1 MNAHPNSTW
10 KDLYHAAIHESDL
23 NKLPERITDAE
34 IAVVREL
41 FYTSDYRIGE
51 EESLDEAMCILHALR
66 SSPESGLVTARPGSV
81 WMDAIKQV
89 RQNPIPPA
97 HRFSLGERGLSHF
110 MVC

>member
-34 IAVVREL
+34 IALVLCAREL

-51 EESLDEAMCILHALR
+51 EEIWTKPCASSMRCVAL
-66 SSPESGLVTARPGSV
+66 
-81 WMDAIKQV
+81 
-89 RQNPIPPA
+89 
-97 HRFSLGERGLSHF
+97 
-110 MVC
+110 

>member
-34 IAVVREL
+34 IAVVLRVREL

-66 SSPESGLVTARPGSV
+66 SSLKQRSSVIQGTGLDCKKAPDRP
-81 WMDAIKQV
+81 DKTI
-89 RQNPIPPA
+89 
-97 HRFSLGERGLSHF
+97 LSAA
-110 MVC
+110 